1 MDQPAWWSRHP
12 GRGRVSYER
21 TPGGESTHQIRSPAI
36 ATWTA
41 QAQRCRSENNRGC
54 TPARNPWRRQRTG
67 RSRLSDRQWR
77 KPLSWIGRK
86 GRKGCLVRGGRA
98 TTYVPACASLVMGS
112 GSPIGSSP
120 FVELLKNGVSGWP
133 KLQSASKGV
142 SGAIKPKLTEASA
155 QLAPLPQVAT
165 PVATTRTGTL
175 VMDLGGSRR
184 VSVRP
189 RPGTGSQRLARCQGK
204 VVG

>member
-1 MDQPAWWSRHP
+1 MAKTPELDWPEGQEGMPSP
-12 GRGRVSYER
+12 GR
-21 TPGGESTHQIRSPAI
+21 Q
-36 ATWTA
+36 
-41 QAQRCRSENNRGC
+41 
-54 TPARNPWRRQRTG
+54 
-67 RSRLSDRQWR
+67 
-77 KPLSWIGRK
+77 
-86 GRKGCLVRGGRA
+86 A

-175 VMDLGGSRR
+175 VMDLGGVAPGFCTTSTWNWVSAVSPMSRKSSWLGAAGPSIENEPSTSSLFAPATR
-184 VSVRP
+184 E
-189 RPGTGSQRLARCQGK
+189 
-204 VVG
+204 